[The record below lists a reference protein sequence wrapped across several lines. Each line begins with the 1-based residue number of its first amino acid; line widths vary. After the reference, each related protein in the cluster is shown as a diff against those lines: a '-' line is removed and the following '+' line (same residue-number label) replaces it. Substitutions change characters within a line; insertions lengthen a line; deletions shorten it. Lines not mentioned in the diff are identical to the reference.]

1 MTIGL
6 KLAPQPALDSRSRIL
21 LVEDNVYVAK
31 YVRKRLIIEG
41 FEVIEARSGA
51 EALRSLTSGILPD
64 LIITDLSMPKMNGL
78 QLMNAVR
85 AIEDAKSI
93 PILVLSGT
101 ATVEQRVE
109 CLDHGASDYLC
120 KPIDG
125 SELAARVRVH
135 LRNTEELRRLR
146 REARFDPLT
155 GVLNRRGAIE
165 ALQRECDRA
174 RRSDSPLTIML
185 VDADR
190 FKTVNDTFGHAAGD
204 RVLVEMAA
212 ALKVCLR
219 MTDVVGRIGGD
230 EFIIALPN
238 VQKPLANTIKKRL
251 RKRVSENIVPG
262 SESMKVSI
270 SIGLVVDTE
279 GKMSLEQLFESADNA
294 MYADKSRSK
303 RKLKAISAPAVA
315 ALEVQL

>member
-1 MTIGL
+1 M
-6 KLAPQPALDSRSRIL
+6 DSRSRIL

-31 YVRKRLIIEG
+31 YIRKRLIIEG

-51 EALRSLTSGILPD
+51 EALQSIRSGVLPD
-64 LIITDLSMPKMNGL
+64 LIITDLAMPKMNGL

-85 AIEDAKSI
+85 SIEEAKSI
-93 PILVLSGT
+93 PVLVLSGT

-174 RRSDSPLTIML
+174 RRSGGALTIL
-185 VDADR
+185 LIDADK
-190 FKTVNDTFGHAAGD
+190 FKGVNDTYGHAAGD
-204 RVLVEMAA
+204 QVLVELAG
-212 ALKVCLR
+212 ALKECLR
-219 MTDVVGRIGGD
+219 ITDIVGRIGGD

-238 VQKPLANTIKKRL
+238 VQQPLAASIKKRL
-251 RKRVSENIVPG
+251 RKRVAANIVPG
-262 SESMKVSI
+262 SESQTVSI
-270 SIGLVVDTE
+270 SIGLVVDDE
-279 GKMSLEQLFESADNA
+279 GQIGLEQLFDMADKA
-294 MYADKSRSK
+294 MYLDKGRGQ
-303 RKLKAISAPAVA
+303 RKLKAVSEQAVA
-315 ALEVQL
+315 AQEFQL